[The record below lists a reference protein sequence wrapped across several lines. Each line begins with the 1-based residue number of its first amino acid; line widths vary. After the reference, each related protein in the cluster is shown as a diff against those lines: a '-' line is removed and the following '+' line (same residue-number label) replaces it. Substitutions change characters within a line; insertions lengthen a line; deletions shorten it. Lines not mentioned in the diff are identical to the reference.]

1 MHFAILFC
9 GTHFAPQNVQSSF
22 GTSFQGTFL
31 EFYGI
36 MLNYFITAVVNSSF
50 STCTL
55 TLNIDLVTERGIFI
69 IIRKPRLI
77 MLME

>member
-1 MHFAILFC
+1 MHFAIIIVQWNTC
-9 GTHFAPQNVQSSF
+9 CTPNVQSSF

-36 MLNYFITAVVNSSF
+36 MLNYFVTAVVNSSF

-55 TLNIDLVTERGIFI
+55 TLIIDLVTKREILI
-69 IIRKPRLI
+69 II
-77 MLME
+77 